1 MVKDTYYY
9 SKMYIYI
16 INYIIKI
23 YNNTLLHTC
32 YI

>member
-1 MVKDTYYY
+1 MVKDTYY
-9 SKMYIYI
+9 SKMNIYI